1 MKTIL
6 LIDSGY
12 LKNVFKNN
20 GKFYDADGIEEI
32 SKHIISSIKAQG
44 HPLDLLR
51 ILFYDC
57 LPYSGE
63 VILPVSKHKKQFSGK
78 DCIMGNLAL
87 RDYFATRK
95 GTLKFRGWTLK
106 QSSYTKTALSDD
118 DFEPSFEQKGVDMR
132 IGLDIS
138 QYSYDRSVEHIILIS
153 NDTDCIPAMKCARK
167 NGIKMSLVSIENAK
181 IAPELKCH
189 ADFVYDVN
197 FPKSSSKIKN
207 FVAKKSA

>member
-1 MKTIL
+1 M
-6 LIDSGY
+6 
-12 LKNVFKNN
+12 
-20 GKFYDADGIEEI
+20 
-32 SKHIISSIKAQG
+32 
-44 HPLDLLR
+44 
-51 ILFYDC
+51 
-57 LPYSGE
+57 
-63 VILPVSKHKKQFSGK
+63 PVSKQKKQFSGK

-87 RDYFATRK
+87 RDYFATRR

-106 QSSYTKTALSDD
+106 QSSYTKTVLSDN

-167 NGIKMSLVSIENAK
+167 NGIKMSLVSIEKAK

-197 FPKSSSKIKN
+197 FPKTSSKIKN
-207 FVAKKSA
+207 FVAKS

>member
-20 GKFYDADGIEEI
+20 EKFYEAEGIEEI
-32 SKHIISSIKAQG
+32 SKHIVNEIKRDD
-44 HPLDLLR
+44 PSLYLLR

-63 VILPVSKHKKQFSGK
+63 VTLPVSKEKKVFNGK
-78 DCIMGNLAL
+78 DLIMGKLAQKN
-87 RDYFATRK
+87 YFATRT
-95 GTLKFRGWTLK
+95 GTLKFRGWVLK
-106 QSSYTKTALSDD
+106 ESSYKKKELTDD

-138 QYSYDRSVEHIILIS
+138 QYAYDKSVDHIVLVS

-167 NGIKMSLVSIENAK
+167 NGIKMSLISLQKAK
-181 IAPELKCH
+181 ISPELKCH
-189 ADFVYDVN
+189 TDMIYCIDFPN
-197 FPKSSSKIKN
+197 SETKIKK
-207 FVAKKSA
+207 FEERRKK

>member
-20 GKFYDADGIEEI
+20 DKFYDADGIEEV

-63 VILPVSKHKKQFSGK
+63 VILPVSKHKKQFSGRLHYGK
-78 DCIMGNLAL
+78 FGIERLFCNKKGNA
-87 RDYFATRK
+87 
-95 GTLKFRGWTLK
+95 
-106 QSSYTKTALSDD
+106 
-118 DFEPSFEQKGVDMR
+118 
-132 IGLDIS
+132 
-138 QYSYDRSVEHIILIS
+138 
-153 NDTDCIPAMKCARK
+153 
-167 NGIKMSLVSIENAK
+167 
-181 IAPELKCH
+181 
-189 ADFVYDVN
+189 
-197 FPKSSSKIKN
+197 
-207 FVAKKSA
+207 